1 MPEPASLRALLG
13 RSIDYAGMFPPCT
26 LEIGPALRNQAEY
39 VRSNDSW
46 MLSAFVLPIAKFDD
60 AAQLVSQFDK
70 HRALR
75 VSALGAKTENAKDFL
90 GELRRAAET
99 IRSFQKHADRAS
111 VIQFEMVLPVR
122 AGLVLDVDLPG
133 LNEAAAMLADLKLQT
148 FWETPAEAAEQTIA
162 LLARAKQPSFG
173 YKLRTGG
180 VTADAFP
187 SSVQI
192 ARALLASTKHH
203 VPIKFTAGLHH
214 PVRQFRDEVKTEM
227 HGFLNVLG
235 AGVLSAE
242 HHWDEAQT
250 IEMLEDQTTRDF
262 EFHDTVFGWREWE
275 VTLDRIK
282 ARRKFVTSFG
292 SCSFDEPREDLREL
306 NLL

>member
-1 MPEPASLRALLG
+1 MPAVASLRALLG
-13 RSIDYAGMFPPCT
+13 RTIDYAGIFPPCSLGFDEA
-26 LEIGPALRNQAEY
+26 LENQAQY
-39 VRSNDSW
+39 VRSADSW
-46 MLSAFVLPIAKFDD
+46 MLSAFVLPVAKFED
-60 AAQLVSQFDK
+60 AAQLISQFDK
-70 HRALR
+70 HHPLR
-75 VSALGAKTENAKDFL
+75 VSALGGKTENAGNFL
-90 GELRRAAET
+90 GEVKNAAET
-99 IRSFQKHADRAS
+99 IRLFQTQHVDFAS
-111 VIQFEMVLPVR
+111 VIQLEMVLPS
-122 AGLVLDVDLPG
+122 DVDLAG
-133 LNEAAAMLADLKLQT
+133 LNEAAALLGDIKLQL
-148 FWETPAEAAEQTIA
+148 FWETPAESGQETIA
-162 LLARAKQPSFG
+162 LLARTKQSSFG

-214 PVRQFRDEVKTEM
+214 PVRRFRDEVKTEM

-235 AGVLSAE
+235 AGILSAE

-250 IEMLEDQTTRDF
+250 IEMLEDQNSNSF
-262 EFHDTVFGWREWE
+262 EFHDTVFAWGEWE
-275 VTLDRIK
+275 ITLDRIK